1 MFDITDIEK
10 IIYSMIRDKDIIS
23 DVTMTYGFY
32 LFSYKKYVWLICRNH
47 SRSDK
52 EFSYSLIYYP
62 YYSNVKDL
70 SLAIDKARKVN
81 MSYLNHVLFKSPD
94 SSSDKLYI
102 LYTKLYNVVESK
114 LYGIDRVL
122 EDMRENK

>member
-10 IIYSMIRDKDIIS
+10 IMYLMIKHKEIIS
-23 DVTMTYGFY
+23 DVTMTSGFY
-32 LFSYKKYVWLICRNH
+32 LFSYEKYVWLICRNH

-52 EFSYSLIYYP
+52 EFTYSLIFYP

-70 SLAIDKARKVN
+70 SSAIDKAGKVN
-81 MSYLNHVLFKSPD
+81 MSKLNHVLFKSPN
-94 SSSDKLYI
+94 SSSDKLYT
-102 LYTKLYNVVESK
+102 LYSKLYDVVESK
-114 LYGIDRVL
+114 LYGIDSVL